1 MTTYNSYKFDNLSR
15 IGDDLCGV
23 NARDLQNNSFGSY
36 ITTNYFLGS
45 SGSTVD
51 FATKQPNVFFKG
63 SVGTCCAGG
72 DNISVDSKMKLG
84 SEQINKRCKLSL
96 QQRPFAT
103 VPFLGRGP
111 AQPDMESRIV
121 QGSSVNDL
129 KSNKTV
135 TERSFN
141 DHSIMPL
148 IPEIEETIQNP
159 EYLVESSAADGWIR
173 GGLPSRELSKKRDYN
188 SRVSQ

>member
-15 IGDDLCGV
+15 IGDDLCGI
-23 NARDLQNNSFGSY
+23 NARDLQNNSVGSY
-36 ITTNYFLGS
+36 NTTNYFLGS
-45 SGSTVD
+45 SDSTVN

-63 SVGTCCAGG
+63 GVGTCCAGG
-72 DNISVDSKMKLG
+72 DNIGVDSKMKLG

-96 QQRPFAT
+96 QQRPFMT

-111 AQPDMESRIV
+111 AQPDAESIIM
-121 QGSSVNDL
+121 QGSCVNDL

-141 DHSIMPL
+141 EYSITPL

>member
-36 ITTNYFLGS
+36 LTTNYFLGS
-45 SGSTVD
+45 DQSSLK

-63 SVGTCCAGG
+63 TLGG
-72 DNISVDSKMKLG
+72 DSITGDSEIKLG
-84 SEQINKRCKLSL
+84 TNQTNLRCKLNL

-111 AQPDMESRIV
+111 VQPDMESRIV
-121 QGSSVNDL
+121 QGSSIQSS
-129 KSNKTV
+129 KRI
-135 TERSFN
+135 TEKSFN
-141 DHSIMPL
+141 DYSIMPL
-148 IPEIEETIQNP
+148 IPEIQDTIQNP
-159 EYLVESSAADGWIR
+159 EYLIEGSAADGWIR
-173 GGLPSRELSKKRDYN
+173 GGLPSRELSKKKDYN
-188 SRVSQ
+188 SRQST

>member
-15 IGDDLCGV
+15 IGNDLCGI

-45 SGSTVD
+45 SNSTVN

-63 SVGTCCAGG
+63 GNGTCCAGG
-72 DNISVDSKMKLG
+72 DNIGVDSKMKLG
-84 SEQINKRCKLSL
+84 SEQINKRCKLNL
-96 QQRPFAT
+96 QQRPFMT

-121 QGSSVNDL
+121 QGSSVNDT
-129 KSNKTV
+129 KSNKTI
-135 TERSFN
+135 TELSFN
-141 DHSIMPL
+141 NHSITPL

-159 EYLVESSAADGWIR
+159 EYLVESSAAEGWIR
-173 GGLPSRELSKKRDYN
+173 GGLPSREISKKKDYN
-188 SRVSQ
+188 IRVSR